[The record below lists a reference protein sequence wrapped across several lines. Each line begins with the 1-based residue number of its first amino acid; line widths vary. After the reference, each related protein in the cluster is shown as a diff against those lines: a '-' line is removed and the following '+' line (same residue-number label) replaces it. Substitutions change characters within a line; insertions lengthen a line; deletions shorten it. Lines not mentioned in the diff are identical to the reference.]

1 MGKFQTIEVQYVQQE
16 IEEWSK
22 IERSWKKHKVF
33 GSVMCWHCTKD
44 GRYAPGCPCKDYD
57 HGARRK
63 TQTKKKRMTQ
73 DSQKKPCNSENTA
86 YVKDV
91 KNIEEKNASQKS
103 KDGDDESSV
112 YTQKNPIFAKKDRN
126 QVIFLGAEKQGTTL
140 INAPKGRQSL
150 KELK

>member
-1 MGKFQTIEVQYVQQE
+1 
-16 IEEWSK
+16 
-22 IERSWKKHKVF
+22 
-33 GSVMCWHCTKD
+33 MCWHCNKD

-112 YTQKNPIFAKKDRN
+112 YTQKNPIFAKKDHN
-126 QVIFLGAEKQGTTL
+126 QVIF
-140 INAPKGRQSL
+140 
-150 KELK
+150 